1 MNMRTD
7 ENGRRIVERRE
18 DTPAFASES
27 EERAFWETH
36 TLGGALLDEMGAVE
50 DGFLPP
56 PTTRGRRHFTATG
69 TASRGLRH

>member
-18 DTPAFASES
+18 DIPAFASES

-36 TLGGALLDEMGAVE
+36 TMGGVLLDEMGAVE
-50 DGFLPP
+50 DTFLPSPRP
-56 PTTRGRRHFTATG
+56 PRAAGAISLQREQHRVG
-69 TASRGLRH
+69 